1 MSYAAAKAYE
11 GEAARLGVSTVARSS
26 KGFMREYQKAGSSAA
41 MRKRPLPGGVTGGA
55 TWGQKRDAFI
65 ARHMQ
70 QYRKNPTYRRFPGF
84 SDVGVQTPWRGAL
97 EERQAPK
104 PQPLKQKKITCRFV
118 PCSCKPR
125 TAARSSSSAPC
136 GCASPLSLAF

>member
-70 QYRKNPTYRRFPGF
+70 QYRKNPTYRRFLALVMWAYRPPGAVPRK
-84 SDVGVQTPWRGAL
+84 SGK
-97 EERQAPK
+97 RQ
-104 PQPLKQKKITCRFV
+104 
-118 PCSCKPR
+118 S
-125 TAARSSSSAPC
+125 RSR
-136 GCASPLSLAF
+136 